1 MKQQMSFLE
10 ILPSA
15 NAAPVWAALD
25 DQQRG
30 EVVATLARL
39 IAKMAANRSET
50 AVADEEKDDE

>member
-1 MKQQMSFLE
+1 MSFLE